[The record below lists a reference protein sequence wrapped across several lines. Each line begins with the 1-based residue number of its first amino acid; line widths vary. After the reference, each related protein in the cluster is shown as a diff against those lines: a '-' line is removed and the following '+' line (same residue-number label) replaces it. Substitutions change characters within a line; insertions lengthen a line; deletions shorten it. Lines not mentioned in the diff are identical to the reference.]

1 MRNKILFLALVC
13 TAMTI
18 SVSGQ
23 TVSLVD
29 ASIIPSPVTYDPYS
43 GSDTYCPQFTFTV
56 KLSSRP
62 NSNVYFAVVIDG
74 STSSASRALTS
85 SSDSLTIGFYEDS
98 SYTSEIKSS
107 INYFPFYYISGS
119 FARKTDVLTQTFTV
133 YPRIAK
139 GQSAPWGNYTGTFYI
154 TLYQNSIPIGIPK
167 DTERIYYTAVVEQT
181 VDVRVGP
188 SNGTFDT
195 GVNLYSIDLGE
206 LSQGASTSFGIF
218 VRGTTGYTLTMNASS
233 GGYLTSNTTNDKIKY
248 SLTING
254 KSYTPGPSV
263 TIDSQTS
270 RALYSKVFLGTITVP
285 SGQDV
290 DAGQYSDSINF
301 TVTAN

>member
-29 ASIIPSPVTYDPYS
+29 SSIMPSPVTYDPYS
-43 GSDTYCPQFTFTV
+43 GTDTYCPQFTFTV
-56 KLSSRP
+56 KLSSKP
-62 NSNVYFAVVIDG
+62 NREINFAVVING
-74 STSSASRALTS
+74 LSSPASRALTS
-85 SSDSLTIGFYEDS
+85 SSNSLTIGFYKDS
-98 SYTSEIKSS
+98 SYTTEIKSTS
-107 INYFPFYYISGS
+107 NYSPSYYISGS
-119 FARKTDVLTQTFTV
+119 FASKTTVLTQTFTV

-139 GQSAPWGNYTGTFYI
+139 GQSAPWGNYTGTFSI
-154 TLYQNSIPIGIPK
+154 RLYQSSTPTGTLR
-167 DTERIYYTAVVEQT
+167 DTEIISYTAVVEQT
-181 VDVRVGP
+181 VEVRVGP

-195 GVNLYSIDLGE
+195 GENLYSLDLGE
-206 LSQGASTSFGIF
+206 LSQGPSASFGIF
-218 VRGTTGYTLTMNASS
+218 VRGTTGYTLTMNAAS
-233 GGYLTSNTTNDKIKY
+233 GGYLTSSTTNDKIKY

-254 KSYTPGPSV
+254 KSYTLGPGV
-263 TIDSQTS
+263 TIDRQTS
-270 RALYSKVFLGTITVP
+270 KALYSKVLLGTITVP

-290 DAGQYSDSINF
+290 EAGQYSDTISF

>member
-1 MRNKILFLALVC
+1 MRNKILCLALVC
-13 TAMTI
+13 TVMTI

-29 ASIIPSPVTYDPYS
+29 SSIMPSPVTYDPYS
-43 GSDTYCPQFTFTV
+43 GNDTYCPQFTFTV
-56 KLSSRP
+56 KLSSKP
-62 NSNVYFAVVIDG
+62 NKKVYFSVVIDG
-74 STSSASRALTS
+74 SSSPASRALTS
-85 SSDSLTIGFYEDS
+85 SSNSLTIGFYKDS
-98 SYTSEIKSS
+98 SYTTEIKSTS
-107 INYFPFYYISGS
+107 NYSPSYYIAGS

-139 GQSAPWGNYTGTFYI
+139 GQSAPWGNYTGTFSI
-154 TLYQNSIPIGIPK
+154 KLYQSSIPIGIPK
-167 DTERIYYTAVVEQT
+167 DTETIYYTAVVEQV

-206 LSQGASTSFGIF
+206 LSQGASASFGIF
-218 VRGTTGYTLTMNASS
+218 VRGTTGYTLTMNAAS
-233 GGYLTSNTTNDKIKY
+233 GGYLTSDTTKDKIKY

-263 TIDSQTS
+263 TIDMQTAK
-270 RALYSKVFLGTITVP
+270 ALYGKVFLGTITVP

-290 DAGQYSDSINF
+290 EAGQYSDNLNF

>member
-1 MRNKILFLALVC
+1 MRNKILFLVLVC

-18 SVSGQ
+18 SVNGQ

-29 ASIIPSPVTYDPYS
+29 SSIMPTPVTYDPYS

-56 KLSSRP
+56 QLSRKP
-62 NSNVYFAVVIDG
+62 TRTIYFAVVIDG
-74 STSSASRALTS
+74 SSSPASRALIS
-85 SSDSLTIGFYEDS
+85 SPNSLTIGFYKDS
-98 SYTSEIKSS
+98 SYSTEIKSTS
-107 INYFPFYYISGS
+107 NYSPSYYISGS

-139 GQSAPWGNYTGTFYI
+139 GQSAPWGNYTGTFSI
-154 TLYQNSIPIGIPK
+154 KLYQSSTPTGTLR
-167 DTERIYYTAVVEQT
+167 DTEIIYYTAVVEQT

-195 GVNLYSIDLGE
+195 GVNLYSLDLGE
-206 LSQGASTSFGIF
+206 LSQGASTTFGIF

-263 TIDSQTS
+263 TIDRQTS
-270 RALYSKVFLGTITVP
+270 KALYSKVFLGTITVP

-290 DAGQYSDSINF
+290 EAGQYSDSLNF